1 MTIAPYLTIMVGE
14 LVAARLIY
22 LAISLVSLAKITG
35 NTIKFLVQKKLYL
48 VH

>member
-14 LVAARLIY
+14 LVVARLIFH
-22 LAISLVSLAKITG
+22 AISLVSLAKITG

-48 VH
+48 EH